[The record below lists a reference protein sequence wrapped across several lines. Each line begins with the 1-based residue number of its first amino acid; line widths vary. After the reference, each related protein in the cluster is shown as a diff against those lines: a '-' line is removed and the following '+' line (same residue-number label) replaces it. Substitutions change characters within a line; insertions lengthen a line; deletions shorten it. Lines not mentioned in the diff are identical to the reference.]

1 MYMKLIDVGFGNSVS
16 ADRIVAIVTT
26 DSLPIRRMIQD
37 AKDTGRAIDVT
48 CGKKT
53 LAVLITDSDH
63 LILSADDVES
73 IKSKLTDN

>member
-1 MYMKLIDVGFGNSVS
+1 MKLIDVGFGNSVS